1 MRGKGLTLE
10 LIVDTAT
17 KLIEE
22 KGYDNFSLRE
32 LSARLNVKAASL
44 YNHIGSVEDINR
56 EVGAFAVG
64 KMNAMLLKAIGDKIR
79 DEAIEAVAFAYR
91 QFAKNSPELYRTILA
106 LPTLD
111 IGDGLRDIG
120 KPNLDI
126 IRKVL
131 QQYNI
136 PYEIETNYMRSFRS
150 AMHGFVALET
160 AGYFTRADV
169 DVDESYHFMTTAYI
183 DLIHNLEKKYRQ
195 SATEEC

>member
-22 KGYDNFSLRE
+22 KGYDSFSLRE

-56 EVGAFAVG
+56 EVGVFAVD
-64 KMNAMLLKAIGDKIR
+64 KMNAMLSEAIGEKVR
-79 DEAIEAVAFAYR
+79 DEAIRAVADGYR
-91 QFAKNSPELYRTILA
+91 QFAKENPELYRTILA
-106 LPTLD
+106 LPILD
-111 IGDGLRDIG
+111 AGDGLRDIG

-126 IRKVL
+126 IRTVL
-131 QQYNI
+131 HQYAV
-136 PYEIETNYMRSFRS
+136 PDQTETKYMRSLRS

-169 DVDESYHFMTTAYI
+169 DVDESYRFMIAAYI
-183 DLIHNLEKKYRQ
+183 DQIHNLERDHGELPVGKR
-195 SATEEC
+195 

>member
-10 LIVDTAT
+10 LIVETAT

-32 LSARLNVKAASL
+32 LSAHLNVKAASL

-56 EVGAFAVG
+56 EVSNFAVG
-64 KMNAMLLKAIGDKIR
+64 KMNAMLLKTIGEKVR
-79 DEAIEAVAFAYR
+79 DEAIKAVADAYR
-91 QFAKNSPELYRTILA
+91 QFAKNNPELYRTILA

-111 IGDGLRDIG
+111 TGDGLRDIE

-126 IRKVL
+126 IRRVL

-136 PYEIETNYMRSFRS
+136 PDKIETNYMRSLRS
-150 AMHGFVALET
+150 AMHGFVTLET
-160 AGYFTRADV
+160 AGYFTKADV
-169 DVDESYHFMTTAYI
+169 DVDESYQFMTAAYI
-183 DLIHNLEKKYRQ
+183 DLIHSLEKQYRQ
-195 SATEEC
+195 SAMEEC

>member
-183 DLIHNLEKKYRQ
+183 DLIHNLERKYR
-195 SATEEC
+195 